1 MPYIA
6 QAYVI
11 RGETL
16 RMELSQREVFSGSDM
31 DPDMAFCMNLR
42 DRVSE
47 QLAWGAQC
55 WDTQGGSHLVS
66 SLTFSR
72 TLPPRTRASFST

>member
-16 RMELSQREVFSGSDM
+16 RTELSQREVFSGSDM

-42 DRVSE
+42 DRVSG
-47 QLAWGAQC
+47 QTACGPGA
-55 WDTQGGSHLVS
+55 
-66 SLTFSR
+66 
-72 TLPPRTRASFST
+72 